1 MKCTEI
7 MTINP
12 KVCVPEDEVST
23 AANIMWD
30 HDCGAVPVVK
40 DQENKELVGIVTDRD
55 IAMHVARHA
64 YIHPSQVI
72 VGDCMSCDVATC
84 NPDDPL
90 DTAMQLM
97 RQRKVRRVPI
107 IDQNGSCVGIISQ
120 ADLLSKAGDIG
131 LPVIDTLQWISI
143 HGKEEQEDHIESNE
157 MQ

>member
-40 DQENKELVGIVTDRD
+40 DQENRELVGIITDRD

-64 YIHPSQVI
+64 YIHPSQVK
-72 VGDCMSCDVATC
+72 VGDCMSYDIATC

-90 DTAMQLM
+90 DIAMQLM
-97 RQRKVRRVPI
+97 RQREVRRIPI
-107 IDQNGSCVGIISQ
+107 VDQNGSCVGIISQ
-120 ADLLSKAGDIG
+120 ADLLSKANDIG
-131 LPVIDTLQWISI
+131 LPVIDILQWISVQ
-143 HGKEEQEDHIESNE
+143 HKENQEDRIESNE
-157 MQ
+157 M

>member
-23 AANIMWD
+23 AVNIMWD

-40 DQENKELVGIVTDRD
+40 DQENRELVGIITDRD

-64 YIHPSQVI
+64 YIHPSQVK
-72 VGDCMSCDVATC
+72 VGDCMSYDIATC

-90 DTAMQLM
+90 DIAMQLM
-97 RQRKVRRVPI
+97 RQREVRRIPI
-107 IDQNGSCVGIISQ
+107 VDQNGSCVGIISQ
-120 ADLLSKAGDIG
+120 ADLLSKANDIG
-131 LPVIDTLQWISI
+131 LPVIN
-143 HGKEEQEDHIESNE
+143 QEDRIESNE
-157 MQ
+157 M